1 MVVDG
6 SPMKCCGYC
15 GRENDDAAL
24 RCQGCGTE
32 FVQGRVAGEDV
43 QRELGPTERLEKIAT
58 LDNEI
63 QAGLVDAILSD
74 RKIPHIMQT
83 YRDSAY
89 DGIFQTQKGW
99 GVLLAPPAFGAEIR
113 AVVEEVKRQSSRQN
127 PEDDKR

>member
-1 MVVDG
+1 
-6 SPMKCCGYC
+6 MKCCGYC

-24 RCQGCGTE
+24 RCLDCGTE
-32 FVQGRVAGEDV
+32 FIQGGGVSEDA
-43 QRELGPTERLEKIAT
+43 QRELGPMERLESIAA

-99 GVLLAPPAFGAEIR
+99 GVVLAPPAFGAEIR
-113 AVVEEVKRQSSRQN
+113 AVIEEVKRQSSRQN